1 MACPEPAFQPESV
14 GAMHGRLQKRR
25 SANLPT
31 MTPAPEA
38 AANSNFCGRI
48 TQWSALATRRDARK
62 RGIVQAFSTAPNSKV
77 SDAVRNL
84 LSTVLCLRLTGCVES
99 AQEFSI
105 QGST

>member
-48 TQWSALATRRDARK
+48 TQWSDLATRRNARK
-62 RGIVQAFSTAPNSKV
+62 RNRSGFQYRSELESF
-77 SDAVRNL
+77 
-84 LSTVLCLRLTGCVES
+84 LS
-99 AQEFSI
+99 
-105 QGST
+105 

>member
-1 MACPEPAFQPESV
+1 
-14 GAMHGRLQKRR
+14 MHGRLQHR

-31 MTPAPEA
+31 VTPAPKA
-38 AANSNFCGRI
+38 AANSKFCGQI

-62 RGIVQAFSTAPNSKV
+62 RGIVQAFSTAPSSKV

-99 AQEFSI
+99 AQESRV